1 MNALS
6 PRTRIPVQAI
16 RSVLVA
22 FALVVASASCKQ
34 AALDRNLCPKDGP
47 PQRQTVLLLDTSDPL
62 TPKHR
67 AELERLVRELQQRKS
82 TGDGENFYVA
92 PGEALIVYEMA
103 ADWGNLKPVVHVCNP
118 GNRPEDWNWKKSLTQ
133 GKVFALHNWR
143 RFEERLKALYPDET
157 ANAASASPILETLG
171 VIVPRHAPSKR
182 SRSAEGGRPVHLILF
197 SDLLQHSELL
207 SHYGRYPEATKFLAT
222 LGLTELRTDLTRVRV
237 TLFRLERSQ
246 YARWQTK
253 DHYYWWTHLV
263 REFNG
268 KIQWQESL

>member
-1 MNALS
+1 MNELS
-6 PRTRIPVQAI
+6 SRPRIPVRAI
-16 RSVLVA
+16 RSVLVTV
-22 FALVVASASCKQ
+22 ALVVASASCKQ
-34 AALDRNLCPKDGP
+34 AELDRNLCSKDGP
-47 PQRQTVLLLDTSDPL
+47 PRRQTVLLLDTSDPL

-67 AELERLVRELQQRKS
+67 AELERLVRELQQPKS
-82 TGDGENFYVA
+82 TGGDDNFYVA

-103 ADWGNLKPVVHVCNP
+103 PDWRNLKPVVHVCNP
-118 GNRPEDWNWKKSLTQ
+118 GNRPEDWSWKKSLTQ
-133 GKVFALHNWR
+133 GKIFALQNWR
-143 RFEERLKALYPDET
+143 RFEARLKELYPDET
-157 ANAASASPILETLG
+157 ANAAAASPILETLS

-222 LGLTELRTDLTRVRV
+222 PGLTELRTDLTHVRV

-268 KIQWQESL
+268 KIQWQEPL